1 MKLQPLKTL
10 VWHIFLNVFCLF
22 VMHVSQWLIKSKAF
36 LYQVLTQISR
46 NSAIVF
52 VKCFT
57 TLEERLVSSHFTFA
71 QNYKLHG
78 DGQYKLNGNIMN
90 VLVNIDETQSF
101 YLKCFITIQL

>member
-1 MKLQPLKTL
+1 MINKKESF
-10 VWHIFLNVFCLF
+10 FLP
-22 VMHVSQWLIKSKAF
+22 SA
-36 LYQVLTQISR
+36 TQISR

-57 TLEERLVSSHFTFA
+57 TLEERLVSSCLTFA

-78 DGQYKLNGNIMN
+78 DGQYKLNGNIIN

>member
-1 MKLQPLKTL
+1 
-10 VWHIFLNVFCLF
+10 
-22 VMHVSQWLIKSKAF
+22 MHVSQLLIKRKGL
-36 LYQVLTQISR
+36 LYQVPTQISW

-57 TLEERLVSSHFTFA
+57 TLEERLVSSRFTFA

-78 DGQYKLNGNIMN
+78 DGQYKLNGSIIN